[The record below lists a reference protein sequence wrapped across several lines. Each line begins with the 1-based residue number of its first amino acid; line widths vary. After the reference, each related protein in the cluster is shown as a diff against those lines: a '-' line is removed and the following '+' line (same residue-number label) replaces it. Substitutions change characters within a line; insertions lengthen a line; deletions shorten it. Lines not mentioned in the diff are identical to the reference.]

1 MQWPAIAQSMT
12 QYRVDRLHPAQQR
25 AKARGLKG
33 AMWPWESAL
42 TGYDVC
48 GPGQTEGTNE
58 IHISA
63 DIPLSFRL
71 HFLAT
76 RNETWLRSQAWPV
89 VKASADFFASRAVL
103 DPTTGNY
110 TQVE

>member
-1 MQWPAIAQSMT
+1 
-12 QYRVDRLHPAQQR
+12 
-25 AKARGLKG
+25 
-33 AMWPWESAL
+33 MWPWESAL

-76 RNETWLRSQAWPV
+76 RNETWLRSHAWPV